1 MARAYSTTKAIVNMA
16 KVVFSLYTFLSFVL
30 ILIPSPPPT
39 PNTQPLTM
47 KSENSVST
55 GGLEE
60 YCKGSPRGN
69 NKSGNFSLTL
79 NLVTLHPSK
88 WNLKSERLYFYSI
101 LQFLKRVSSETWK
114 QAKHEKI
121 VPFIFGGECLIM
133 GLKCFFKGS
142 NTSFEFLEFV
152 ASDKVTFRKYHH
164 FHTPLNCSTIFYTNK
179 LLFLEFPLKYAELG
193 ELNWIEQN
201 WCFKISSCSIK
212 LQSFYRKITRNH
224 MMIIFSSGC
233 LKKLFNFVEGL
244 KKISGIFHKGEAWFS
259 TKNKKQ
265 KKIWA

>member
-1 MARAYSTTKAIVNMA
+1 M
-16 KVVFSLYTFLSFVL
+16 
-30 ILIPSPPPT
+30 
-39 PNTQPLTM
+39 
-47 KSENSVST
+47 
-55 GGLEE
+55 
-60 YCKGSPRGN
+60 
-69 NKSGNFSLTL
+69 
-79 NLVTLHPSK
+79 
-88 WNLKSERLYFYSI
+88 
-101 LQFLKRVSSETWK
+101 
-114 QAKHEKI
+114 
-121 VPFIFGGECLIM
+121 
-133 GLKCFFKGS
+133 FFKVS

-259 TKNKKQ
+259 TKTKNKKNMGLKHWICLIIVLRHTHFFSVMILVWRVSQ
-265 KKIWA
+265 TFKAL